1 MPELDEENHNT
12 QLKSDQSS
20 QDATGHSYL
29 LQEQAEMLSALNA
42 SQDRRPL
49 SYNPKAT
56 TFTVPKNAGGYRSP
70 SYAISISSADCD
82 HKRLIFRAL
91 NAAHYRYFMT
101 KEFTDGRR
109 EKFSFHARKLWNFLS
124 TIEID
129 SKYRANVLK
138 LFEAWRV
145 KKHGTKTQSTGL
157 KSLKFDIEAAL
168 AFGAFTETLLQSE
181 QDYLEGL
188 AATKVAPSDP
198 IDPVNLN
205 HWFSQ
210 HTWLRR
216 EDVGIGDDL
225 YTRLGSPKALIQSFK
240 ITVETALLSI
250 QASKDALVEI
260 FKQTGIAADN
270 IPDLLSLTDK
280 NTHKD
285 ETDSEKL
292 VRIVKTKSIFFTE
305 LAQRLATLPEL
316 TAQHKTGLEFFV
328 FSQTNPK
335 YSNDILYNLLN
346 NKAIPCQKA
355 EKKSSSGKRVINY
368 VFFTKAQTGLFDLH
382 FIKDLAKYAEEPGN
396 STKPMPVCDA
406 ESLLFTWLMAYQTV
420 QSSDIPKLT
429 LADFRFS
436 RHVNGKVTYIECEYF
451 KGRANSLHRVKALS
465 MKEDIGRA
473 VLRYIKDVS
482 AFSLKSRQL
491 TKKFNS
497 AQLGLQSPTGRLL
510 RLLHESSLREKI
522 TKNLNSQ
529 GVTSVF
535 LDASIA
541 LMENGVF
548 KKSTFLDTQCDTK
561 ICVAFFGPSL
571 IKTTAVY
578 ARSDNFDPTTLL
590 NDRSHSDTTERTS
603 YLTPHNLEWV
613 NSCGR
618 VTRTVMNDIAIN
630 LFRPSESDKQI
641 FNSEFT
647 NAIDCIKLRT
657 EDTLG
662 RMKVITKKVNGHVN
676 EFGIVKTSSRIEGD
690 LPDSIYV
697 EDSPHTIM
705 KLLHFLKQ
713 LEEKHHLL
721 RECSPE
727 FLFFTALP
735 TAEWIEVLFDDK
747 KFSIASIKEGKSLYE
762 KYHNDLPPYFTAQLI

>member
-1 MPELDEENHNT
+1 
-12 QLKSDQSS
+12 
-20 QDATGHSYL
+20 
-29 LQEQAEMLSALNA
+29 
-42 SQDRRPL
+42 
-49 SYNPKAT
+49 
-56 TFTVPKNAGGYRSP
+56 
-70 SYAISISSADCD
+70 
-82 HKRLIFRAL
+82 
-91 NAAHYRYFMT
+91 
-101 KEFTDGRR
+101 
-109 EKFSFHARKLWNFLS
+109 
-124 TIEID
+124 
-129 SKYRANVLK
+129 
-138 LFEAWRV
+138 
-145 KKHGTKTQSTGL
+145 
-157 KSLKFDIEAAL
+157 
-168 AFGAFTETLLQSE
+168 
-181 QDYLEGL
+181 
-188 AATKVAPSDP
+188 
-198 IDPVNLN
+198 
-205 HWFSQ
+205 
-210 HTWLRR
+210 
-216 EDVGIGDDL
+216 
-225 YTRLGSPKALIQSFK
+225 
-240 ITVETALLSI
+240 
-250 QASKDALVEI
+250 
-260 FKQTGIAADN
+260 
-270 IPDLLSLTDK
+270 
-280 NTHKD
+280 
-285 ETDSEKL
+285 
-292 VRIVKTKSIFFTE
+292 
-305 LAQRLATLPEL
+305 
-316 TAQHKTGLEFFV
+316 
-328 FSQTNPK
+328 
-335 YSNDILYNLLN
+335 
-346 NKAIPCQKA
+346 
-355 EKKSSSGKRVINY
+355 
-368 VFFTKAQTGLFDLH
+368 
-382 FIKDLAKYAEEPGN
+382 
-396 STKPMPVCDA
+396 MPVCEA

-429 LADFRFS
+429 FADFRFS

-451 KGRANSLHRVKALS
+451 KGRANGLHRVKALS

-535 LDASIA
+535 LDASMA

-548 KKSTFLDTQCDTK
+548 KRREFFDAQCDRT
-561 ICVAFFGPSL
+561 IVEEFFGPSL

-590 NDRSHSDTTERTS
+590 NDRSHSDTTERMS

-647 NAIDCIKLRT
+647 NAIDGIKLRT
-657 EDTLG
+657 EDTLS
-662 RMKVITKKVNGHVN
+662 RMKVITKKVNGHIN

-747 KFSIASIKEGKSLYE
+747 KFSTASIKEGNSLYE
-762 KYHNDLPPYFTAQLI
+762 KYRNDLPPHFTAQLI